1 MSGTY
6 NLNLVILSLL
16 IAFAASYTALNLLA
30 HMRKSSGKAFW
41 IWLVCGALAMG
52 CGIWSVHFVGM
63 LAFSLPVP
71 LGYDLP
77 LTLLSLIIAIAISAA
92 ALWIM
97 RFSLLNNSL
106 TAAGAL
112 FMGMGMA
119 AMHYTGLAANLMSPP
134 IDYDPA
140 LVILSV
146 SIAIIAAS
154 LALFIAFRLQY
165 KSSIGVVLTK
175 LFSAAV
181 LGCAISGMHYT
192 GMAAAHFA
200 PDSVSLVGS
209 SSEGISNLALASIVI
224 LVTVIGLLMTLVT
237 SSFDTYMDI
246 ENAKITTTLQIA
258 NEQLQ
263 SIAYHDALTGL
274 PRRLLLEDRLNQ
286 AAYHAERNHNTFA
299 CLFIDLDKFKPVNDT
314 FGHRIGDELLKAVA
328 DRLQDSIR
336 KADTVARLG
345 GDEFVVVLNEIEQ
358 EEYAGAVSEKIID
371 SIKQIFHI
379 EGHELSIS
387 CSIGI
392 SIYPRDGK
400 TPDMLLINA
409 DKAMYQAK
417 QKGGYAFFNS
427 SMIMSDGQSE

>member
-1 MSGTY
+1 VNGTY
-6 NLNLVILSLL
+6 NLNLVMLSIM
-16 IAFAASYTALNLLA
+16 IAFATSYTSLNLLA
-30 HMRKSSGKAFW
+30 HMRMSHDRTFW

-77 LTLLSLIIAIAISAA
+77 LTLLSLIIAIAISGA

-97 RFSLLNNSL
+97 RFSLLNNAL

-112 FMGMGMA
+112 FMGMGIA
-119 AMHYTGLAANLMSPP
+119 AMHYTGMAAMQMSPP

-140 LVILSV
+140 LVILSIC
-146 SIAIIAAS
+146 IAIIAAS
-154 LALFIAFRLQY
+154 MALHIAFRLQY

-181 LGCAISGMHYT
+181 LGGAISGMHYT

-200 PDSVSLVGS
+200 PDSVSLVGA

-224 LVTVIGLLMTLVT
+224 MATVMGLLMTLVT
-237 SSFDTYMDI
+237 SSFDSYMAV
-246 ENAKITTTLQIA
+246 ESAKIATTLQTA
-258 NEQLQ
+258 NEQLHT
-263 SIAYHDALTGL
+263 IAYHDGLTGL
-274 PRRLLLEDRLNQ
+274 PTRLLLEDRLNQ
-286 AAYHAERNHNTFA
+286 AAYHAERNRKTFA
-299 CLFIDLDKFKPVNDT
+299 CLFIDLDKFKPVNDA
-314 FGHRIGDELLKAVA
+314 FGHRVGDELLKAVA
-328 DRLQDSIR
+328 HRLQDCIR
-336 KADTVARLG
+336 KADTVARIG

-358 EEYAGAVSEKIID
+358 EDDVVAISEQILD
-371 SIKQIFHI
+371 CIKQAFNI

-400 TPDMLLINA
+400 TPDTLLLHA

-417 QKGGYAFFNS
+417 QAGGYAFFNS
-427 SMIMSDGQSE
+427 DITQ

>member
-1 MSGTY
+1 M
-6 NLNLVILSLL
+6 
-16 IAFAASYTALNLLA
+16 IAFVTSYTALNLLA
-30 HMRKSSGKAFW
+30 HMRISHGKAFW
-41 IWLVCGALAMG
+41 VWLFCGALAMG

-77 LTLLSLIIAIAISAA
+77 LTLLSLIIAIAISGA

-97 RFSLLNNSL
+97 RFSLLNNYL

-112 FMGMGMA
+112 FMGMGIA
-119 AMHYTGLAANLMSPP
+119 AMHYTGMAAMQMSPP

-140 LVILSV
+140 LVILSIC
-146 SIAIIAAS
+146 IAILAAS
-154 LALFIAFRLQY
+154 MALHIAFRLQN
-165 KSSIGVVLTK
+165 KGSVGVVLVK

-181 LGCAISGMHYT
+181 LGGAISGMHYT

-200 PDSVSLVGS
+200 PHSVSLVGAS
-209 SSEGISNLALASIVI
+209 SAGISNLALASIVI
-224 LVTVIGLLMTLVT
+224 LVTVLGLLMTLVT
-237 SSFDTYMDI
+237 SSFDSYFAV
-246 ENAKITTTLQIA
+246 ENAKIATKLQTA
-258 NEQLQ
+258 NEQLHT
-263 SIAYHDALTGL
+263 IAYHDGLTGL
-274 PRRLLLEDRLNQ
+274 PGRLLLEDRLNQ
-286 AAYHAERNHNTFA
+286 ATYHADRNRKTFA

-314 FGHRIGDELLKAVA
+314 FGHSVGDELLKAVA
-328 DRLQDSIR
+328 NRLQDSIR

-358 EEYAGAVSEKIID
+358 EEDVVAIIEQILD
-371 SIKQIFHI
+371 CIKQAFHI

-400 TPDMLLINA
+400 TPDTLLIHA

-427 SMIMSDGQSE
+427 GITL

>member
-1 MSGTY
+1 
-6 NLNLVILSLL
+6 LVILSLL
-16 IAFAASYTALNLLA
+16 IAFATSYTALNLLA

-77 LTLLSLIIAIAISAA
+77 LTLLSLIFAIAISGA

-112 FMGMGMA
+112 FMGIGIA
-119 AMHYTGLAANLMSPP
+119 ATHYTGLAANLMSPP

-140 LVILSV
+140 LVILSI

-181 LGCAISGMHYT
+181 LGGAISGMHYT

-200 PDSVSLVGS
+200 PDSVSLVGDS
-209 SSEGISNLALASIVI
+209 SAGINNLALASIVI
-224 LVTVIGLLMTLVT
+224 LVTVLGLLMTLVT
-237 SSFDTYMDI
+237 SSFDTYLAV
-246 ENAKITTTLQIA
+246 ENVKITTTLQTA

-286 AAYHAERNHNTFA
+286 AAYHAERNHKTFA
-299 CLFIDLDKFKPVNDT
+299 CLFIDLDRFKPVNDT

-328 DRLQDSIR
+328 DPL
-336 KADTVARLG
+336 
-345 GDEFVVVLNEIEQ
+345 
-358 EEYAGAVSEKIID
+358 AG
-371 SIKQIFHI
+371 
-379 EGHELSIS
+379 L
-387 CSIGI
+387 
-392 SIYPRDGK
+392 Y
-400 TPDMLLINA
+400 
-409 DKAMYQAK
+409 
-417 QKGGYAFFNS
+417 
-427 SMIMSDGQSE
+427 

>member
-1 MSGTY
+1 M
-6 NLNLVILSLL
+6 
-16 IAFAASYTALNLLA
+16 IAFATSYTALNLLA

-77 LTLLSLIIAIAISAA
+77 LTLLSLIFAIAISGA

-112 FMGMGMA
+112 FMGIGIA
-119 AMHYTGLAANLMSPP
+119 ATHYTGLAANLMSPP

-140 LVILSV
+140 LVILSI

-181 LGCAISGMHYT
+181 LGGAISGMRYT

-200 PDSVSLVGS
+200 PDSVSLVGDAS
-209 SSEGISNLALASIVI
+209 AGINNLALASIVI
-224 LVTVIGLLMTLVT
+224 LVTVLGLLMTLVT
-237 SSFDTYMDI
+237 SSFDTYLAV
-246 ENAKITTTLQIA
+246 ENVKITTTLQTA

-286 AAYHAERNHNTFA
+286 AAYHAERNHKTFA

-314 FGHRIGDELLKAVA
+314 FGHRVGDELLKAVA
-328 DRLQDSIR
+328 HRLQDCIR
-336 KADTVARLG
+336 KGDTVARLG

-358 EEYAGAVSEKIID
+358 EEYAGAVSEKILD

-400 TPDMLLINA
+400 TPDTLLIHA

-427 SMIMSDGQSE
+427 TMIMSDGQSE